1 MSKIFGGSDKATLMA
16 FDRSQALI
24 EFKPDGTILTA
35 NKNFLEAVGY
45 TLDEIR
51 GKHHSIF
58 VTERLR
64 ESDEYKEFW
73 RDLGCGEFK
82 SGAYKRVAKSGDLI
96 WIQASYNPVFKAGG
110 KVEKVVKIATEIT
123 EAKLRSLDHAG
134 QIEAVSKS
142 QAVIHFD
149 LDGNILGANENF
161 LNTVGYTLGEIQGRH
176 HSIFVEPDFA
186 ESAEYKGF
194 WRDLKAGEFKAGEFK
209 RVNKAGEDV
218 WIQASYNPILDELGN
233 PFKVVKFAT
242 DITAQKKETAEFE
255 GQIDAIGKSQAVIH
269 FELDGTIIDANKNFL
284 DTLGY
289 SLAEIKGKH
298 HRMFV
303 EPSLANSAEYAEFW
317 RGLADGR
324 FQSGDY
330 RRLGKGGKEIWI
342 SASYNPILDADGVPF
357 KVVKF
362 ATDITTQIQEQRH
375 RAETQKEID
384 QELDDIGVSITDA
397 NEQAAASASASVE
410 TSSSVTTVSSAVDQM
425 AASVQEIS
433 REVQQAM
440 EIARK
445 AEQEAQQSNEIMA
458 GLSGDAKSY
467 AERLFSYPKVGPLDP
482 TAARQAIN
490 GPIEDEG
497 EEITDDA
504 LKKVIEVTEGYPYF
518 LQEWGFQAWNTATD
532 SPITV
537 ADIDVATDAALKRLD
552 DGFFQVRFDRLTP
565 KEREYVI
572 AMSELG
578 KGPYRSSDVAEQLG
592 EPVNRLGPRRA
603 QIIAKGM
610 IYSPQYG
617 DIDFT
622 VPMFD
627 DYLRRNWKADE

>member
-458 GLSGDAKSY
+458 GLSGDAQKIGNVIELIDNIASQTNLL
-467 AERLFSYPKVGPLDP
+467 ALNATIE
-482 TAARQAIN
+482 AARAGDAGKGFAVVASEVKNLAAQTTKATEEIATQIVTVQSTTTQAVSAIESIEGIIGEVSDISTRISAAVEEQAVVTQDISTNMRSASEGVSQVNEALQAISSRTSA
-490 GPIEDEG
+490 IQ
-497 EEITDDA
+497 TA
-504 LKKVIEVTEGYPYF
+504 TKKV
-518 LQEWGFQAWNTATD
+518 
-532 SPITV
+532 
-537 ADIDVATDAALKRLD
+537 
-552 DGFFQVRFDRLTP
+552 
-565 KEREYVI
+565 REASRSI
-572 AMSELG
+572 A
-578 KGPYRSSDVAEQLG
+578 
-592 EPVNRLGPRRA
+592 
-603 QIIAKGM
+603 
-610 IYSPQYG
+610 
-617 DIDFT
+617 
-622 VPMFD
+622 
-627 DYLRRNWKADE
+627 

>member
-45 TLDEIR
+45 TLDEVR
-51 GKHHSIF
+51 GKHHSMF
-58 VTERLR
+58 VTKQLR
-64 ESDEYKEFW
+64 ESNEYQEFW
-73 RDLGCGEFK
+73 RDLGRGEFK
-82 SGAYKRVAKSGDLI
+82 SGSFKRVAKSGDLI

-134 QIEAVSKS
+134 QIAAVSKS

-161 LNTVGYTLGEIQGRH
+161 LNTVGYTQDEIKGRH
-176 HSIFVEPDFA
+176 HSMFVEPELA
-186 ESAEYKGF
+186 QSVEYKSF
-194 WRDLKAGEFKAGEFK
+194 WRDLKEGQFKAGEFK
-209 RVNKAGEDV
+209 RVNKAGEDI
-218 WIQASYNPILDELGN
+218 WIQASYNPILDELDN

-242 DITAQKKETAEFE
+242 DITAQKKETAEFQ
-255 GQIDAIGKSQAVIH
+255 GQIEAIGKSQAVIH

-289 SLAEIKGKH
+289 SLSEIKGQH

-317 RGLADGR
+317 RGLAEGR
-324 FQSGDY
+324 FQSGEY
-330 RRLGKGGKEIWI
+330 KRLGKGGKEIWI
-342 SASYNPILDADGVPF
+342 SASYNPILDSEGVPF

-362 ATDITTQIQEQRH
+362 ATDITPQIQEQRR
-375 RAETQKEID
+375 RASTQQEID
-384 QELDDIGVSITDA
+384 RELDEIGSSVSDA

-445 AEQEAQQSNEIMA
+445 AENEAKQSNEIMA
-458 GLSGDAKSY
+458 GLSGDAQKIGNVIELIDNIASQTNLL
-467 AERLFSYPKVGPLDP
+467 ALNATIE
-482 TAARQAIN
+482 AARAGDAGKGFAVVASEVKNLAAQTTKATEEIATQIVTVQSTTTQAVSAIESIEGIINEVSDISTRISAAVEEQAVVTQDISTNMRNASEGVNQVNEAMQAISN
-490 GPIEDEG
+490 RTSSIQAA
-497 EEITDDA
+497 TN
-504 LKKVIEVTEGYPYF
+504 KV
-518 LQEWGFQAWNTATD
+518 
-532 SPITV
+532 
-537 ADIDVATDAALKRLD
+537 
-552 DGFFQVRFDRLTP
+552 
-565 KEREYVI
+565 REASRSI
-572 AMSELG
+572 A
-578 KGPYRSSDVAEQLG
+578 
-592 EPVNRLGPRRA
+592 
-603 QIIAKGM
+603 
-610 IYSPQYG
+610 
-617 DIDFT
+617 
-622 VPMFD
+622 
-627 DYLRRNWKADE
+627 